1 MSPNVTVEVGIAGLF
16 VPAQS
21 FFMLFLKELWKMS
34 SIYGWHGTPITLE
47 GLRRVDLK
55 ETFLFLF

>member
-1 MSPNVTVEVGIAGLF
+1 MSPNMTVEVGTAGLF

-21 FFMLFLKELWKMS
+21 FFILFQKELRKMS
-34 SIYGWHGTPITLE
+34 SIYGWRGTPITLE